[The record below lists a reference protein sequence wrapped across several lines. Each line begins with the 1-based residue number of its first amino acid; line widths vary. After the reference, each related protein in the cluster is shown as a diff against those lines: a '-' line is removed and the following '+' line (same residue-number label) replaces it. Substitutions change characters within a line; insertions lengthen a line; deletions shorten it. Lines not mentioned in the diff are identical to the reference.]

1 MSFLLFILLMAVV
14 MIITPLFGTFLK
26 IYRQTRRMRN
36 MFRDFGASG
45 FGSNE
50 ETSQRSRGG
59 WTYPLRRKKKVYSRE
74 DGEYVDFK
82 EVNMTETTTETK
94 DASGTH
100 RTYTREQQI
109 TDVEW
114 EEIS

>member
-1 MSFLLFILLMAVV
+1 MAVV
-14 MIITPLFGTFLK
+14 MIVTPLFGTFLK
-26 IYRQTRRMRN
+26 IYRQTRRVRN
-36 MFRDFGASG
+36 MFRDFGASAAG
-45 FGSNE
+45 FGSDSE
-50 ETSQRSRGG
+50 PSQRSRGG
-59 WTYPLRRKKKVYSRE
+59 WSYPMRRKKKVYTRD

-82 EVNMTETTTETK
+82 EVTITETTTETN

-100 RTYTREQQI
+100 TTYVREQQI